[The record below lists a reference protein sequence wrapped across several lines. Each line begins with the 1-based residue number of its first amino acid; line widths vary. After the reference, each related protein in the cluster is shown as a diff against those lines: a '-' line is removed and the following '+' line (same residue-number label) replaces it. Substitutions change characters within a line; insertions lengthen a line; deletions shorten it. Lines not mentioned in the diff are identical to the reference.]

1 MRIRKLVYATI
12 LLLALSSCNK
22 EEEHYESKN
31 VKVDSVFD
39 KVDDADKAD
48 DKNQDTK
55 NEQPAKEADNNVNP
69 EDKNPNPVDD
79 NQNDADANNQSNP
92 NDDQNAKKY
101 RAQNAL
107 NMRSEANVGDDN
119 VIAVIDPGT
128 EITALEETEA
138 NGNTWIRLEYQ
149 GQTGFVVK
157 DLLEEVN
164 N

>member
-39 KVDDADKAD
+39 KTDDSDKAD

-69 EDKNPNPVDD
+69 ADNNPNPVDD
-79 NQNDADANNQSNP
+79 NQNNANNQP
-92 NDDQNAKKY
+92 NHNEDQNAKKY

-107 NMRSEANVGDDN
+107 NMRSEASVDGDN

-138 NGNTWIRLEYQ
+138 NGNTWIKLEYQ
-149 GQTGFVVK
+149 GKTGFVVK

>member
-39 KVDDADKAD
+39 KTDDANKAD
-48 DKNQDTK
+48 DKNKDAK
-55 NEQPAKEADNNVNP
+55 NEEPAKEDNNVNP
-69 EDKNPNPVDD
+69 ADKNPNPVDD
-79 NQNDADANNQSNP
+79 NQNNANNEPNP

-128 EITALEETEA
+128 EITALDETEA

>member
-39 KVDDADKAD
+39 KTEDANKAD
-48 DKNQDTK
+48 DKK
-55 NEQPAKEADNNVNP
+55 EEPAKEADNNVNP
-69 EDKNPNPVDD
+69 ADKNPNPVNDNANNANNQPNPND
-79 NQNDADANNQSNP
+79 NQNQ
-92 NDDQNAKKY
+92 KKY

-107 NMRSEANVGDDN
+107 NMRSEANVDGDN

-138 NGNTWIRLEYQ
+138 NGNTWIKLEYQ
-149 GQTGFVVK
+149 GKTGFVVK

>member
-39 KVDDADKAD
+39 KTEDANKAD
-48 DKNQDTK
+48 DKK
-55 NEQPAKEADNNVNP
+55 EEPAKEADNNVNP
-69 EDKNPNPVDD
+69 ADKNPNPVNDNANNANNQPNPND
-79 NQNDADANNQSNP
+79 NQNQ
-92 NDDQNAKKY
+92 KKY

-107 NMRSEANVGDDN
+107 NMRSEASVDGDN

-138 NGNTWIRLEYQ
+138 NGNTWIKLEYQ
-149 GQTGFVVK
+149 GKTGFVVK

>member
-1 MRIRKLVYATI
+1 MRIKKLVYATI

-55 NEQPAKEADNNVNP
+55 NEQPAKEEDNNVNP
-69 EDKNPNPVDD
+69 ADNNPNPVND
-79 NQNDADANNQSNP
+79 NANNANNQPNP
-92 NDDQNAKKY
+92 NDNQNAKKY

-107 NMRSEANVGDDN
+107 NMRSEANLGDDN
-119 VIAVIDPGT
+119 VIAVIDPET

-138 NGNTWIRLEYQ
+138 NGNTWIKLEYQ
-149 GQTGFVVK
+149 GKTGFVVK